1 MYRTV
6 YGWIIIMIYHTDITK
21 MKIAKYNVNTKI
33 QKTWMWLPGGGRRN
47 TGQVEKATTPTHG
60 LMFAG
65 KSQYLKNTTLNLNDT
80 HGGSQIPSL
89 QHNLQFHLYILSVV
103 GQSTSSQLTL
113 YRAGV
118 LVIAGKGP
126 LLDCWVFAGC
136 QYKLLCSCSFAS
148 FIL

>member
-1 MYRTV
+1 
-6 YGWIIIMIYHTDITK
+6 
-21 MKIAKYNVNTKI
+21 
-33 QKTWMWLPGGGRRN
+33 
-47 TGQVEKATTPTHG
+47 
-60 LMFAG
+60 MFAG
-65 KSQYLKNTTLNLNDT
+65 NPRYLKNTILNLNDT

-126 LLDCWVFAGC
+126 PLDC
-136 QYKLLCSCSFAS
+136 
-148 FIL
+148 

>member
-1 MYRTV
+1 
-6 YGWIIIMIYHTDITK
+6 
-21 MKIAKYNVNTKI
+21 
-33 QKTWMWLPGGGRRN
+33 MWLPGGGRRN

-65 KSQYLKNTTLNLNDT
+65 NPQYLKNTILNLNDT
-80 HGGSQIPSL
+80 HGESQIPSL

-103 GQSTSSQLTL
+103 GQSTISQLTL

-126 LLDCWVFAGC
+126 LLDC
-136 QYKLLCSCSFAS
+136 
-148 FIL
+148 